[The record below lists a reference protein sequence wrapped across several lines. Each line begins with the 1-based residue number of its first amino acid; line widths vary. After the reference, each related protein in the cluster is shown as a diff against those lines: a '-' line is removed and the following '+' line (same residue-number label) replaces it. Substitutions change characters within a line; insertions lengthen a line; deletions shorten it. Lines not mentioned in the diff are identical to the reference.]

1 MQKYPTQKGHGIQ
14 PTKMSLVRTKMSIQ
28 YSTYNPTQHT
38 AETLVITRKA
48 SSSRLDALQ
57 VMSKSYLGCISSY
70 VYIYKGKN
78 NSSHQKRII
87 SIYNI
92 ACFLPSSLRSFPPS
106 FLSFL
111 YPMTSCHIVLSDTDK
126 EIKLGNTKVKKQS
139 TYLMAIICLSYIGAT
154 LYRILF
160 FAVVGSRCV
169 CRILPDL
176 SCLDKRRMWN
186 QDCLPKLSPR
196 HPAALQMVSMV
207 TFSTQASAAGS
218 LLSFL
223 SHFPSLSKS
232 ARQGAKISISLGW
245 ESIMA
250 FTVETSCLCRHFT
263 LLGGFSSLQTGVRFW
278 LKGTFP
284 IDVDVTNDSHK
295 WDV

>member
-1 MQKYPTQKGHGIQ
+1 
-14 PTKMSLVRTKMSIQ
+14 
-28 YSTYNPTQHT
+28 
-38 AETLVITRKA
+38 
-48 SSSRLDALQ
+48 
-57 VMSKSYLGCISSY
+57 
-70 VYIYKGKN
+70 
-78 NSSHQKRII
+78 
-87 SIYNI
+87 
-92 ACFLPSSLRSFPPS
+92 
-106 FLSFL
+106 
-111 YPMTSCHIVLSDTDK
+111 
-126 EIKLGNTKVKKQS
+126 
-139 TYLMAIICLSYIGAT
+139 MAIICLSYIGAT
-154 LYRILF
+154 LHRILF

-250 FTVETSCLCRHFT
+250 FTVETSWQWRHFPRYENASPFW
-263 LLGGFSSLQTGVRFW
+263 GGFHRYKRGLVRFW

-295 WDV
+295 WDVWTNLQLHTSFRKDGNQRVDGFRCQLCLKAKSLMSGDPENSYRVNSDVSCKWGVRVCVYMI

>member
-1 MQKYPTQKGHGIQ
+1 
-14 PTKMSLVRTKMSIQ
+14 
-28 YSTYNPTQHT
+28 
-38 AETLVITRKA
+38 
-48 SSSRLDALQ
+48 
-57 VMSKSYLGCISSY
+57 
-70 VYIYKGKN
+70 
-78 NSSHQKRII
+78 
-87 SIYNI
+87 
-92 ACFLPSSLRSFPPS
+92 
-106 FLSFL
+106 
-111 YPMTSCHIVLSDTDK
+111 
-126 EIKLGNTKVKKQS
+126 
-139 TYLMAIICLSYIGAT
+139 MAIICLSYIGAT

-250 FTVETSCLCRHFT
+250 FTVETSWQWRHFPRYENASPFW
-263 LLGGFSSLQTGVRFW
+263 GGFSSLQTGVRFW

-284 IDVDVTNDSHK
+284 IDVSQTTINGTYRPTCSFTHRSAKMGINESMASGVNCASRPNRCREILKIAIESILMWVANGVCVCVCTWYNICIYTC
-295 WDV
+295 VYIYIYIRYY